1 MKYSII
7 FLRQNIRIF
16 DKRKELFT
24 MQEVSIRN
32 KWISLRGGSTVKD
45 MNEDDVYYVNGK
57 FWTVTRK
64 KFVQDMD
71 GNLLYTV
78 RNKFWTFF
86 VKKAMVYDKDGNQ
99 VAFIRK
105 KFWSVHDR
113 YFIQCNLGDLEIT
126 GNILGFDYHII
137 LNGKEIGHV
146 ARRISLRDSF
156 VLTLEDGYDLPFFVA
171 FVIAIDNI
179 TDERNAEAASSS
191 Y

>member
-1 MKYSII
+1 
-7 FLRQNIRIF
+7 
-16 DKRKELFT
+16 
-24 MQEVSIRN
+24 MQQVSIRN

-45 MNEDDVYYVNGK
+45 MDERDVFYVKGK

-64 KFVQDMD
+64 KFVQDMQ

-78 RNKFWTFF
+78 RNKFWAFF
-86 VKKAMVYDKDGNQ
+86 VRKAMVYDKDGNQ

-126 GNILGFDYHII
+126 GNILGFNYHII

-146 ARRISLRDSF
+146 ARKISLRDSF
-156 VLTLEDGYDLPFFVA
+156 VLTLEDDYDLPFFVA

-179 TDERNAEAASSS
+179 TDQRNQDASSS

>member
-1 MKYSII
+1 
-7 FLRQNIRIF
+7 
-16 DKRKELFT
+16 
-24 MQEVSIRN
+24 MQQVSIRN
-32 KWISLRGGSTVKD
+32 KWISLRGGSYVKD
-45 MNEDDVYYVNGK
+45 VNEQDVFYVKGK

-64 KFVQDMD
+64 KFVQDMQ

-113 YFIQCNLGDLEIT
+113 YFVKSSLGDLEIT
-126 GNILGFDYHII
+126 GHII

-146 ARRISLRDSF
+146 ARKISLRDSF
-156 VLTLEDGYDLPFFVA
+156 VLTLEDGYDLSFFVA

-179 TDERNAEAASSS
+179 TDQRNAEASSS
-191 Y
+191 N

>member
-1 MKYSII
+1 
-7 FLRQNIRIF
+7 
-16 DKRKELFT
+16 
-24 MQEVSIRN
+24 MQQVSIRN

-45 MNEDDVYYVNGK
+45 VNEKDVFYVKGK

-64 KFVQDMD
+64 KFLQDMQ
-71 GNLLYTV
+71 GNLIYTI
-78 RNKFWTFF
+78 RNKFWAFF
-86 VKKAMVYDKDGNQ
+86 VRKAMVYDKDGNQ

-113 YFIQCNLGDLEIT
+113 YFIQSSLGNLEIT
-126 GNILGFDYHII
+126 GNILCFDYHII
-137 LNGKEIGHV
+137 PDGKEIGHV
-146 ARRISLRDSF
+146 SRKISLRDSF

-179 TDERNAEAASSS
+179 TDQARQDASSS

>member
-1 MKYSII
+1 
-7 FLRQNIRIF
+7 
-16 DKRKELFT
+16 

-45 MNEDDVYYVNGK
+45 MNEDDVYYVKGK

-78 RNKFWTFF
+78 RNKFWAIF

-126 GNILGFDYHII
+126 GNILGFNYHII

-146 ARRISLRDSF
+146 ARKISLRDSF

-179 TDERNAEAASSS
+179 PDQRNSEAASSN